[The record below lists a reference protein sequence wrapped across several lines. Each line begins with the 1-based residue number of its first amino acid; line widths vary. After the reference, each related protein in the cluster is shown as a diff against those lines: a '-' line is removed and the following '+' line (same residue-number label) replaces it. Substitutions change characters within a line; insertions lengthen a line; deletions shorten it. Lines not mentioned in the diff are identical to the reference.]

1 MHEQQKKV
9 PHFTVNGVAYDLVA
23 TSEWTFAEALK
34 AKSVSGGMA
43 VGTIEERVGV
53 GDPDALLAAMI
64 VSIHRV
70 NPNVT
75 VEHLLEAKLV
85 AFFDDLNASSKNP
98 DPEEDEP
105 ESPPAVAAPSS
116 VESGENSITPTTREP
131 AGIRS
136 S

>member
-1 MHEQQKKV
+1 MDEQQKKV

-23 TSEWTFAEALK
+23 TKEWTFAEALK

-43 VGTIEERVGV
+43 VGTIEDGIGV
-53 GDPDALLAAMI
+53 ADPDAVLAAMI

-85 AFFDDLNASSKNP
+85 AFFDDLNEP
-98 DPEEDEP
+98 DKDEEGES
-105 ESPPAVAAPSS
+105 ESPPAGAAPSS